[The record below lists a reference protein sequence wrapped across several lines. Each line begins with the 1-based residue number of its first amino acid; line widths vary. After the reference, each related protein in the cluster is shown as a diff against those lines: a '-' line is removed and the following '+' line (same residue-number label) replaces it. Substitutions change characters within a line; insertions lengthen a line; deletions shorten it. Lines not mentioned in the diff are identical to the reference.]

1 MFCQCSDIAPFV
13 LSQLSV
19 SAESVLCQLK
29 TLKALMPDSEGAR
42 EGEGAREEGGLL
54 FQRSVRSQ

>member
-1 MFCQCSDIAPFV
+1 M

-42 EGEGAREEGGLL
+42 EGEGAREVGGLL
-54 FQRSVRSQ
+54 LQRPVRSQ